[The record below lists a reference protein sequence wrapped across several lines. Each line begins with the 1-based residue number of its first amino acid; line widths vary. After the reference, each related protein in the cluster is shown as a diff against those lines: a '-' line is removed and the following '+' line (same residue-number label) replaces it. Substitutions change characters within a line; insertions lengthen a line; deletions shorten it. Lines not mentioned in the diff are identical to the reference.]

1 MESDCEEIDTS
12 SKPDPPDLQLSTMES
27 DCEEIDTS
35 SKPDPPDLQQLFAA
49 LSASLSS
56 HI

>member
-1 MESDCEEIDTS
+1 
-12 SKPDPPDLQLSTMES
+12 MES